1 MRFFDP
7 PILGS
12 LYAGTTL
19 YVRAHNMALERD
31 RLSFMS
37 KSFIE
42 GLHGGYFQGFNLTGD
57 KIVDE
62 RSEFQHIQI
71 FDTPDNGRIMVLD
84 DIVQIT
90 TRDEDSY
97 SEMLTHV
104 PMFEHG
110 AVKNVAIV
118 GGGDLAVA
126 EEALKHPSLQSVDLA
141 EIDGRVVDLC
151 REHFADINAS
161 AFADNRL
168 NIHIRDAAEFLKEPA
183 QKGKYDLIVSD
194 RPDPV
199 GPAEVLFSDQFY
211 STIGDALSPT
221 GIAVFQTGAPFF
233 QADELR
239 DTCRQLRDVFKYS
252 GVYLTV
258 TPTYTGGFMA
268 LTWASNGFNLGQDE
282 TLAKVPARV
291 AEAGLKTTYYNA
303 DMHRAAYA
311 LPNWIKDIIA

>member
-1 MRFFDP
+1 
-7 PILGS
+7 
-12 LYAGTTL
+12 
-19 YVRAHNMALERD
+19 
-31 RLSFMS
+31 MS
-37 KSFIE
+37 NSFIE
-42 GLHGGYFQGFNLTGD
+42 GLHGGYFQGFNLKGD

-62 RSEFQHIQI
+62 HSEFQHIQI
-71 FDTPDNGRIMVLD
+71 FDTPDNGRVMVLD

-97 SEMLTHV
+97 SEMLTHL

-110 AVKNVAIV
+110 EVKNIAIV

-126 EEALKHPSLQSVDLA
+126 EEALKHPSLEIVDLA

-151 REHFADINAS
+151 REHFSELNES
-161 AFADNRL
+161 AFNDDRL
-168 NIHIRDAAEFLKEPA
+168 NIHIRDAAEFLKEST

-211 STIGDALSPT
+211 RTISEALSPT

-233 QADELR
+233 QADELK
-239 DTCRQLRDVFKYS
+239 DTCRQLKDVFKFS

-268 LTWASNGFNLGQDE
+268 LTWASNGFNLGQTE
-282 TLAKVPARV
+282 NLEKVSARV
-291 AEAGLKTTYYNA
+291 AASGLKTTYYNA
-303 DMHRAAYA
+303 DMHLAAYA